1 MQWHDNQIMI
11 NTLSILCPVE
21 NHEHCGGGAGPHDTM
36 KRSLQVLP
44 HQLLS
49 KSHVNKPFNTDKPFI
64 MILKALFLHGG

>member
-49 KSHVNKPFNTDKPFI
+49 KSHINKAF
-64 MILKALFLHGG
+64 